1 MSVDAWAE
9 ASDAVL
15 AVGIARWNEAALKEA
30 YRRHA
35 AMVWGIARRVTQDTM
50 IADEITQ
57 EVFLALW
64 REPTRFDAARGS
76 LRAWLATLAHR
87 RAVDVVP
94 HEAAQRRREQRDSE
108 HQPSFAPAEIEAV
121 MDRVLIE
128 EALEALSERERR
140 AVELAYFD
148 GLTYREVAERLEE
161 PEGTVK
167 SRLRSALH
175 KLHRSLSSTRMPEA

>member
-1 MSVDAWAE
+1 
-9 ASDAVL
+9 
-15 AVGIARWNEAALKEA
+15 
-30 YRRHA
+30 
-35 AMVWGIARRVTQDTM
+35 
-50 IADEITQ
+50 
-57 EVFLALW
+57 
-64 REPTRFDAARGS
+64 
-76 LRAWLATLAHR
+76 
-87 RAVDVVP
+87 
-94 HEAAQRRREQRDSE
+94 
-108 HQPSFAPAEIEAV
+108 